1 MKKAVIIGNFDGVH
15 RGHAEL
21 LSRAVK
27 ESRAN
32 GCEPW
37 VLTFD
42 PHPLIVLGR
51 EPPPLLTRLP
61 RKIELIERL
70 GAKVHV
76 HPFDRAFASLTPE
89 AFATSLLSQTLDAK
103 QVYVGFNFR
112 FGHGRAGDV
121 TTLSTLG
128 DKLGFSVEIHAR
140 VGDEAGPWSSTRVRD
155 AIGRGDVVE
164 AERILGRWHA
174 LEGEVAKGRALGRTI
189 GFPTANLA
197 AVAEML
203 PPNGVYAVLVDTL
216 ASQRDCGDGDAAR
229 VLGRGVMNVGT
240 RPTVA
245 GADATTI
252 VPEVHIHDFIAAPAD
267 GAAVDLYGQ
276 RVRVHLVRRIR
287 EERKFPGVDA
297 LKAQIEK
304 DRDEARA
311 LLEGIT
317 PDDDAWA

>member
-1 MKKAVIIGNFDGVH
+1 MSKAVVIGNFDGVH

-27 ESRAN
+27 EA
-32 GCEPW
+32 GAAGLEPW

-42 PHPLIVLGR
+42 PHPMVVLGR
-51 EPPPLLTRLP
+51 EPPPLLTRLA

-76 HPFDRAFASLTPE
+76 HPFDRAFASLTPKD
-89 AFATSLLSQTLDAK
+89 FATTLLSKALDAK
-103 QVYVGFNFR
+103 RVYVGFNFR

-121 TTLSTLG
+121 TTLSALG
-128 DKLGFSVEIHAR
+128 DELGFSVEIHAR
-140 VGDEAGPWSSTRVRD
+140 VGDDAGPWSSTRVRQ
-155 AIGRGDVVE
+155 AIARGDVVE

-174 LEGEVAKGRALGRTI
+174 LEGEVARGRALGRTI
-189 GFPTANLA
+189 GFPTANLSD
-197 AVAEML
+197 VAEML
-203 PPNGVYAVLVDTL
+203 PPNGVYAVLVDIMPK
-216 ASQRDCGDGDAAR
+216 DAAPR

-245 GADATTI
+245 GEAATTI
-252 VPEVHIHDFIAAPAD
+252 VPEVHLFSFVPESE
-267 GAAVDLYGQ
+267 GPRDLYGE
-276 RVRVHLVRRIR
+276 RVRVHLVQRLR
-287 EERKFPGVDA
+287 EERKFSGVDA

-304 DRDEARA
+304 DRDEARI
-311 LLEGIT
+311 LLEGMT